1 MFSNKY
7 IFIYATILVIAIA
20 AMLSTTAK
28 FLQPLQ
34 ERNTRIAKIQDILTS
49 AGIPSTR
56 ANAENLFDKHI
67 VEQLL
72 INRHGDV
79 VNDGREPFDINLRD
93 ELRRLQDLEAGRTHV
108 EPVFPLFIS
117 ENNGQRMYIVPV
129 FGSGLWGPLWGYVAL
144 KDDLNTIAG
153 VVFDHQGETP
163 GLGAEVSE
171 LWFQQRFVGRQIFDN
186 NDKFVS
192 VRLIKGGAGNN
203 PHGVDALTGGTITSD
218 GLSETIRT
226 SLENYVPFFRN
237 QRKGVLLEIEREKF
251 VQDSIAAALQLQLEL
266 EAQEE
271 VERARRRAIWRAQQQ
286 ALEAEAAAEMKNE
299 E

>member
-34 ERNTRIAKIQDILTS
+34 ERNTRIAKIQDILMS
-49 AGIPSTR
+49 AGIESTR
-56 ANAENLFDKHI
+56 TNAENLFDKYI

-72 INRHGDV
+72 VNRQGNV

-93 ELRRLQDLEAGRTHV
+93 ELRRLQDLEVGRTHV
-108 EPVFPLFIS
+108 EPVFPLFVS
-117 ENNGQRMYIVPV
+117 EFNNQRMYIIPV

-144 KDDLNTIAG
+144 KDDLNTIVG

-171 LWFQQRFVGRQIFDN
+171 AWFQERFVNKQIFDN

-237 QRKGVLLEIEREKF
+237 QRKDVLLEIEREKF
-251 VQDSIAAALQLQLEL
+251 VQDSIATALELQLEL

-271 VERARRRAIWRAQQQ
+271 ADRARRRAIW
-286 ALEAEAAAEMKNE
+286 LEKQRAEAAAEEMKNE